1 MTDHSRRTFL
11 KVSGAALGG
20 VFAASSTVTAREHT
34 DRFIVKLRGNRSPDA
49 EVLHDLSEIGYAVV
63 AGSES
68 ALEGDKA
75 VKSFAPDV
83 SFGVSDP
90 SEESVSADALEES
103 TNDEFYPY
111 QWDKQDLDA
120 PRAHETTTGEGTRIG
135 IIDSGIDANHP
146 DLRSNYS
153 EEYSQDFTDDG
164 LGPGVPGGGDHGTH
178 VAGIAAASNKG
189 DEGVVGTAPDAE
201 LVDYRVFS
209 DFGGTNGAFSIVVA
223 AVLQAAA
230 DDCDVANLSLGAYPI
245 SRKGLGSFYG
255 GFLNKAMTYANK
267 EGTLLVISAGN
278 DGADLQHDNGQEV
291 DVDGDG
297 ELETLEGGHWIS
309 LPNEGAQAMSVSATG
324 PVGYGYSL
332 FTGEDLEEPPQTPA
346 QYTNYGTN
354 AVDIGAPG
362 GNYDASMTDPL
373 GGVPAYAYDLVFSTV
388 STVHTDDD
396 GNYAGSVP
404 GYGWKAG
411 TSMAAPNVAGA
422 AALVKSVNPGY
433 NANQLESALK
443 RAADVPE
450 GYEKT
455 YYGSGYL
462 SVLDAL

>member
-1 MTDHSRRTFL
+1 MTDHSRRKFL

-20 VFAASSTVTAREHT
+20 AFAASSTVTAMESRE
-34 DRFIVKLRGNRSPDA
+34 RFIVKLRGNRSPNA
-49 EVLHDLSEIGYAVV
+49 EVLYDLSEIGYAVV
-63 AGSES
+63 KGSES
-68 ALEGDKA
+68 ALETDKA
-75 VKSFAPDV
+75 VKSHAPDI
-83 SFGVSDP
+83 SFDVSDP
-90 SEESVSADALEES
+90 ARKSVSTDALDES
-103 TNDEFYPY
+103 TDDSFYSY
-111 QWDKQDLDA
+111 QWDKQDLDV
-120 PRAHETTTGEGTRIG
+120 PTAHETTTGEGSRVAV
-135 IIDSGIDANHP
+135 IDSGIDATHP
-146 DLRSNYS
+146 DLAPNVNVDL
-153 EEYSQDFTDDG
+153 SQDFTGDG
-164 LGPGVPGGGDHGTH
+164 LGAGVPGGGDHGTH
-178 VAGIAAASNKG
+178 VAGIVGASNAG
-189 DEGVVGTAPDAE
+189 DTGVIGTAPDTE

-209 DFGGTNGAFSIVVA
+209 NFGGENGAFSIVVA

-278 DGADLQHDNGQEV
+278 DAVDLQHDNGQRV

-332 FTGEDLEEPPQTPA
+332 FADQELVEPPETPA
-346 QYTNYGTN
+346 KYTNYGTN

-362 GNYDASMTDPL
+362 GNYDLSMTDPL
-373 GGVPAYAYDLVFSTV
+373 GGVPAYAWDLVFNTV
-388 STVHTDDD
+388 TTVLTDDE

-404 GYGWKAG
+404 GWGWKAG

-433 NANQLESALK
+433 NANQLESTLK

-450 GYEKT
+450 AYGKE

-462 SVLDAL
+462 NVLDAL